1 MGRLVGMRR
10 YSNLL
15 EGRAASVL
23 ILQREKRLS
32 ALNINLM
39 QIKIIVNLNAQ
50 SLSIRYRFKLYI
62 STRKKYNHI

>member
-39 QIKIIVNLNAQ
+39 QIKIIVNLNAH
-50 SLSIRYRFKLYI
+50 SLSIRNRLELYI
-62 STRKKYNHI
+62 STRKKHNHI

>member
-23 ILQREKRLS
+23 IVQREKRRS

-39 QIKIIVNLNAQ
+39 QIKIIVNLNAD
-50 SLSIRYRFKLYI
+50 SLSIRNGTNYI
-62 STRKKYNHI
+62 GSH